1 MAKNYKALNKGM
13 KGSVSSFI
21 NIIMELKK
29 ACNHAFLVRPAE
41 AENDDVR
48 TLEVIVNG
56 FPDLHVIQ
64 GMSGFCKRE
73 GLEKGTR
80 FSKRGRSPVLHWAKN
95 NPKVS

>member
-1 MAKNYKALNKGM
+1 M

-48 TLEVIVNG
+48 TLEVICNAI
-56 FPDLHVIQ
+56 FDIHVIQ
-64 GMSGFCKRE
+64 VM
-73 GLEKGTR
+73 
-80 FSKRGRSPVLHWAKN
+80 
-95 NPKVS
+95 